1 MTRPRVF
8 ISRAI
13 PSVGIDLLKQ
23 HFDVEVWLE
32 NKPPQREIV
41 LKKIAGCAGVLTLLS
56 DQVNEEFLQAAGESL
71 KVVSNF
77 AVGYNNIDCSAA
89 AARGVRVGNTP
100 DVLTDATAD
109 MAMCLMLAAA
119 RHLQAGID
127 SVRNG
132 GWLSWEPLG
141 YMGIDLKGKT
151 LGIVGAG
158 RIGAALAQR
167 CYGGWGMN
175 VQYTS
180 RSEKPSWNDQFAA
193 RRCEFQ
199 ELLET
204 SDVVSVH
211 CDLNPSTVRLFN
223 EQAFSQMKS
232 GAVFVNTSR
241 GGVVDQDALVT
252 ALQNGKLL
260 AAGLDVTDPEPLSPS
275 HPLVGLPN
283 CVIAPHI
290 GSATHEAR
298 NAMSRI
304 AAENILLAIQDK
316 AMTAEVFPN
325 K

>member
-1 MTRPRVF
+1 MNRPRVF
-8 ISRAI
+8 ITRRI
-13 PSVGIDLLKQ
+13 PSLGIELLQQ
-23 HFDVEVWLE
+23 HFDVEVWPDA
-32 NKPPQREIV
+32 NPPQRDIV
-41 LKKIAGCAGVLTLLS
+41 LQKVAGCAGVLTLLS
-56 DQVNEEFLQAAGESL
+56 DQVNEEFLQAAGASL

-77 AVGYNNIDCSAA
+77 AVGYNNIDCAAA

-109 MAMCLMLAAA
+109 MAMCLILAAA

-127 SVRNG
+127 AVRNG
-132 GWLSWEPLG
+132 KWQSWEPLG
-141 YMGIDLKGKT
+141 YLGIDLKGKT

-158 RIGAALAQR
+158 RIGAAVAQR
-167 CYGGWGMN
+167 CYGGWGMK
-175 VQYTS
+175 VLYTS
-180 RSEKPSWNDQFAA
+180 RLEKPTWREQFAA
-193 RRCEFQ
+193 QRCDIE
-199 ELLET
+199 ELLEN

-223 EQAFSQMKS
+223 AQAFSRMKT

-241 GGVVDQDALVT
+241 GGVVDQDALCD

-275 HPLVGLPN
+275 HHLVGLPN

-304 AAENILLAIQDK
+304 AAENILLAIQNK
-316 AMTAEVFPN
+316 AMTAEVFP
-325 K
+325 KH